1 MGRFVLIAAAL
12 VVCYRPALADPVDRD
27 AVVEELPLRTDTI
40 TTLKLS
46 AGSPAT
52 ITAALTTPGLQGPTP
67 PGADFG
73 ADETSLVTSALG
85 AGPDLFDENGE
96 IFLGGPVEANLGTDV
111 VSLDSKGIRHF
122 DWPDFS
128 GVVELL
134 VSESTRN
141 LVSKY
146 RLPGQHESKKKK
158 KKKKTKEEHLMDGK
172 CRTDRSPRS
181 LFARTFHVTAAAF
194 IGVFLVIVVL
204 RKSGRGS
211 YWW

>member
-1 MGRFVLIAAAL
+1 MV
-12 VVCYRPALADPVDRD
+12 
-27 AVVEELPLRTDTI
+27 
-40 TTLKLS
+40 TLKLDS
-46 AGSPAT
+46 GPAT
-52 ITAALTTPGLQGPTP
+52 DLTPVFSASGLQARTQAGTDFTP
-67 PGADFG
+67 
-73 ADETSLVTSALG
+73 DETSLVKPVLVLG
-85 AGPDLFDENGE
+85 PGLFDENGDLV
-96 IFLGGPVEANLGTDV
+96 LGSSENYFGSAVVSTNGPVH
-111 VSLDSKGIRHF
+111 KF

-146 RLPGQHESKKKK
+146 RLPGEHAAKK

-172 CRTDRSPRS
+172 CRTDRAPRS
-181 LFARTFHVTAAAF
+181 LFSRSFHILAAAF
-194 IGVFLVIVVL
+194 IGTFLVIVVL